1 LKRGDVVLV
10 VLPGDYGKPRPA
22 VVVQS
27 DAVTAAGYASVV
39 VCAMTTFSTGGEK
52 LRLEVFPDS
61 QTGLAERSEIMIE
74 KIASLPRQKV
84 RRTIGRLDAA
94 TMRAIER
101 ALLLLLGIGEPM
113 R

>member
-1 LKRGDVVLV
+1 LRRGDVVLV
-10 VLPGDYGKPRPA
+10 VSPGDYGKPRPA

-39 VCAMTTFSTGGEK
+39 VCPMTTFLTHGEEM
-52 LRLEVFPDS
+52 RLEVLPDS
-61 QTGLAERSEIMIE
+61 QTGLVERSEIMIE
-74 KIASLPRQKV
+74 KIVSLPRQKV

-101 ALLLLLGIGEPM
+101 ALLLLLGIGEPI

>member
-1 LKRGDVVLV
+1 LRRGDVVLV
-10 VLPGDYGKPRPA
+10 VSSGDYGKPRPA
-22 VVVQS
+22 VIVQS

-39 VCAMTTFSTGGEK
+39 VCPMTTFSTGGDEM
-52 LRLEVFPDS
+52 RLEVLPGG

-74 KIASLPRQKV
+74 KIVSLPRRKV

-101 ALLLLLGIGEPM
+101 ALLLLLGIGEPI

>member
-1 LKRGDVVLV
+1 MRRGDVVLV
-10 VLPGDYGKPRPA
+10 VFPGDCGKPRPA

-27 DAVTAAGYASVV
+27 DAVTAAGYGSMV
-39 VCAMTTFSTGGEK
+39 VCPMTTFLTGGEEM
-52 LRLEVFPDS
+52 RLQILPDS
-61 QTGLAERSEIMIE
+61 QTGLVQRSEIMIE
-74 KIASLPRQKV
+74 KIASLPRQRV

-101 ALLLLLGIGEPM
+101 ALLLLLGIGEPI